1 MPLLFIPPWPS
12 SFLVFYPYSS
22 TKGPNPL
29 TQFHGGPV
37 IFRMPLLIITGA
49 HHHCPRRS
57 SPPHES
63 PRHPLHRP
71 LLSTL
76 TFNPSSGTMP
86 LSQYMLTLPMWAYLP
101 SPPLFHSQL
110 ELGLLHQSLLLERK
124 LRQRCHE
131 TQPGKKLHDV
141 LSMKFCLYGA
151 QVTPT
156 KCPPSYSWKTLA
168 NFSLCLRFPERDFP
182 ESEAEQTP
190 LSRHLFPPLTPV
202 PPLYRGCCM

>member
-1 MPLLFIPPWPS
+1 MPEGYYFFFS
-12 SFLVFYPYSS
+12 SFWPWKHPWLKLRTIPKCWRIIVSGSSLPTMAKRELVDKYPNFLALSYGQLGACL
-22 TKGPNPL
+22 KC
-29 TQFHGGPV
+29 
-37 IFRMPLLIITGA
+37 LLGF
-49 HHHCPRRS
+49 P
-57 SPPHES
+57 
-63 PRHPLHRP
+63 
-71 LLSTL
+71 
-76 TFNPSSGTMP
+76 SGTMP

-168 NFSLCLRFPERDFP
+168 NFSLCLKFPERDFP
-182 ESEAEQTP
+182 ESEVEQTP